1 MGLIEEMQ
9 MTHGQKMEGIRKM
22 LEESEMEKKEV
33 GLVDQKMIE
42 IKGNIDD
49 LIEQSNHLKIKN
61 SELEKRIAEKVK
73 SNEQKED
80 ELEELNSEVLESRT
94 QL

>member
-1 MGLIEEMQ
+1 
-9 MTHGQKMEGIRKM
+9 
-22 LEESEMEKKEV
+22 
-33 GLVDQKMIE
+33 MIE

-80 ELEELNSEVLESRT
+80 EL
-94 QL
+94 